1 MVATANKNKPTFAG
15 ELAKRLKEREDLV
28 KEAREKRHNKKYPS
42 LAP

>member
-1 MVATANKNKPTFAG
+1 MVMSSGHKRATFAG

-28 KEAREKRHNKKYPS
+28 NYAREKRRNKLYPT